1 MISPR
6 LLNAQPACSAKI
18 WAEDLTARTGD
29 DRPRLVVE
37 GPEVPRA
44 PVETITGMCLAD
56 ALCNEGG
63 HDADSQA
70 GSEGTSTAL
79 TAITLVTRVMS
90 SSDLDHLGGLCIS
103 RKLDRRDD

>member
-29 DRPRLVVE
+29 DRARLIVK

-44 PVETITGMCLAD
+44 PVETITGMGLAD

-70 GSEGTSTAL
+70 GSEGTSTAP
-79 TAITLVTRVMS
+79 TAIRLIVVS
-90 SSDLDHLGGLCIS
+90 LFPDLDHLGGLCIS